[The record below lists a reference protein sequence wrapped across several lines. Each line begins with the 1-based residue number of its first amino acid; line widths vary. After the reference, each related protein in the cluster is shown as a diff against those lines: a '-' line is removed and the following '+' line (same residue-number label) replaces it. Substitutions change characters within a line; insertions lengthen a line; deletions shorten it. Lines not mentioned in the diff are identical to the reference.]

1 MKSDDLLAVPAV
13 SAHGSGGGPPSSGAG
28 TLGRLRWLTV
38 VIPVIFVVIVEG
50 LSDTLLDEALPFPVD
65 TAIVALVV
73 LAAGIVMSM
82 TTFRVV
88 DRLAGGRRPT
98 NPELE
103 ARNAAARA
111 LHSMSVAITALADT
125 DRVLS
130 ETAANAR
137 ELLAADVAWVTRV
150 GRNGEEHLAASSG
163 PAEAF
168 DASGSQLGEDAD
180 RFVRPEYRL
189 ARLTAPLQRAG
200 STIGALAAG
209 SRSSRLHD
217 VDDLETLSSLANQAA
232 IAVENDRL
240 QRELRTLAIG
250 AERERI
256 AREMHDGLAQVLGY
270 VNTKSQAVEQ
280 LLDSGRTAEATAQM
294 AELAAAARS
303 IYVDVREAI
312 LGLTTPLGEGTG
324 AADGMHAGDAN
335 LAFAIGA
342 YLTRFGEAAKLAVR
356 LEAADGAAGE
366 DLSPEAIAN
375 LLRIV
380 QEALTNV
387 RKHAAAQRVVVRIER
402 VGAAV
407 VVTVEDDGR
416 GFDPV
421 GREDPT
427 DWPHFGRETIRQRA
441 AAIGGQ
447 ATWDSAPGRGTRVR
461 VIVPTS

>member
-1 MKSDDLLAVPAV
+1 MSRPA
-13 SAHGSGGGPPSSGAG
+13 GGGS
-28 TLGRLRWLTV
+28 TFGRLRWLTV
-38 VIPVIFVVIVEG
+38 IIPVIFVVIVEG

-65 TAIVALVV
+65 TTIVALVV
-73 LAAGIVMSM
+73 LAAGIVMS
-82 TTFRVV
+82 TATFRVV
-88 DRLAGGRRPT
+88 DRLADELRQR
-98 NPELE
+98 NAELE

-125 DRVLS
+125 DRVLA

-137 ELLAADVAWVTRV
+137 QLLGADVAWVTRI
-150 GRNGEEHLAASSG
+150 GRDGEERLASTSG

-168 DASGSQLGEDAD
+168 DASGSQPGEDAD
-180 RFVRPEYRL
+180 RFVRAPYRE

-209 SRSSRLHD
+209 SRSSRRHG

-240 QRELRTLAIG
+240 QRELRTLAIA

-280 LLDSGRTAEATAQM
+280 LLDSGRTTEAKAQM
-294 AELAAAARS
+294 AELAAASRS

-312 LGLTTPLGEGTG
+312 LGLSTPLGEGAGGSVDG
-324 AADGMHAGDAN
+324 AHAGEAD
-335 LAFAIGA
+335 LAVAIRA
-342 YLTRFGEAAKLAVR
+342 YLTRFGEAAKLAVS
-356 LEAADGAAGE
+356 LEAAEGEAGE
-366 DLSPEAIAN
+366 DLPPEAIAN

-402 VGAAV
+402 ADGAIA
-407 VVTVEDDGR
+407 VTVEDDGR

-421 GREDPT
+421 GREDPS

-441 AAIGGQ
+441 AAIGGT

-461 VIVPTS
+461 VTVPTS